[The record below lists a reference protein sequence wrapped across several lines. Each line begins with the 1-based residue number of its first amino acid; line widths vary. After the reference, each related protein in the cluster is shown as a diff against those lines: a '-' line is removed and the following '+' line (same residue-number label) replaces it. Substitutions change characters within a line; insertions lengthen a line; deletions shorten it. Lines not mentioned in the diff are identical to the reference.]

1 MKIRKNN
8 TSLIINRVFY
18 GKTNES
24 IGCSEECNPLD
35 FGFNSENRG
44 KIASRFGWLF
54 AEETTRLE

>member
-8 TSLIINRVFY
+8 ISLIINRVSY

-24 IGCSEECNPLD
+24 IGCSKKCSPLD
-35 FGFNSENRG
+35 FGFNSENCG

-54 AEETTRLE
+54 AKETARLE